1 MTNTFKLRHDLRR
14 IKKNRVFLD
23 KIFRR
28 FSMREQ
34 AEKKKFT

>member
-1 MTNTFKLRHDLRR
+1 MTNTFKLGHELRR
-14 IKKNRVFLD
+14 TKKTRVFLD
-23 KIFRR
+23 KILRR

>member
-1 MTNTFKLRHDLRR
+1 MMMNYDVL
-14 IKKNRVFLD
+14 KKTRVFLD
-23 KIFRR
+23 KILRR